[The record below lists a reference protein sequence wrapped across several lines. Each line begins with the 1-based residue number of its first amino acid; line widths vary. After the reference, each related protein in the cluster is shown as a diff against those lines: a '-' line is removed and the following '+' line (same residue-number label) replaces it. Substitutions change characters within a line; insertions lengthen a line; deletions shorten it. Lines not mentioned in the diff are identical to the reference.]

1 MSRTAARCAR
11 ILLLAPL
18 CTVVFAWAESW
29 QSGDPANVLRELDQ
43 YPHSRQIDH
52 VEKQVVDHEI
62 GLGAIQ
68 KYRGD
73 WNFDESERLSG
84 QLTSYTWQI
93 VDGFTSIE
101 VMQDLLDLVAENP
114 DSSLLYKCEGRAC
127 GHPAQW
133 ANRVFGQRVLY
144 GRQDW
149 QRYQVFKLEG
159 ESDYR
164 LVVYAA
170 ARTSDRQYLHVALL
184 RVERTGA
191 EEIEELAP

>member
-11 ILLLAPL
+11 VLLLAPL
-18 CTVVFAWAESW
+18 CLVALVSAESRKP
-29 QSGDPANVLRELDQ
+29 GDPANLLRELDR
-43 YPHSRQIDH
+43 YPHSRQVDH

-68 KYRGD
+68 KFRGD

-84 QLTSYTWQI
+84 ELTSYTWQI
-93 VDGFTSIE
+93 VDGFTSVE
-101 VMQDLLDLVAENP
+101 VMQNLLDLVEEKL
-114 DSSLLYKCEGRAC
+114 DSSLLFKCEGRAC

-133 ANRVFGQRVLY
+133 ANRVFGRRVLY

-159 ESDYR
+159 EPDYR

-170 ARTSDRQYLHVALL
+170 ARTSDRQYLHVGLL
-184 RVERTGA
+184 RVEEKGA
-191 EEIEELAP
+191 EEI

>member
-1 MSRTAARCAR
+1 MSRTAARWAW

-18 CTVVFAWAESW
+18 CLVAFASAESRKP
-29 QSGDPANVLRELDQ
+29 GDPANLLRELDQ
-43 YPHSRQIDH
+43 YPHSVQVDH

-68 KYRGD
+68 KYRGA

-84 QLTSYTWQI
+84 ELTSYTWQI

-101 VMQDLLDLVAENP
+101 VMQELLDLVAEEL

-159 ESDYR
+159 EPAYR

-184 RVERTGA
+184 RVEQTGA
-191 EEIEELAP
+191 EEI

>member
-1 MSRTAARCAR
+1 MSPAAARWAR

-18 CTVVFAWAESW
+18 CLVAFASAESRKEA
-29 QSGDPANVLRELDQ
+29 DPAHLLRELNR
-43 YPHSRQIDH
+43 YPHSRQVDH

-68 KYRGD
+68 KYRGA

-84 QLTSYTWQI
+84 ELTSYTWQI

-101 VMQDLLDLVAENP
+101 VMQELLDLVGQKL

-133 ANRVFGQRVLY
+133 ANRVFDQRVLY

-149 QRYQVFKLEG
+149 QRYQVFKLKG
-159 ESDYR
+159 ESEYR

-184 RVERTGA
+184 RVEQTTQ
-191 EEIEELAP
+191 